1 MLVADL
7 VVGVVMLGMGAVI
20 CLDSAPMKRVLYGV
34 ARWRHRR
41 RTGHLHSIRAAL
53 GASLV
58 VALAA
63 VALPGAAGA
72 RELRPL
78 DLGWER
84 NFTVTWDTVEHKGK
98 PIVEGYV
105 NNISPYDMAAVRVLV
120 DGLDASGRIVDQQIS
135 WLPGGLRGGGRAYFE
150 VPVARADRYQV
161 RVFSYDRFESAHL
174 MGG

>member
-1 MLVADL
+1 MLVAD
-7 VVGVVMLGMGAVI
+7 VVIAVVMLGLGAVVS
-20 CLDSAPMKRVLYGV
+20 LDSAPMRRVAYGW

-41 RTGHLHSIRAAL
+41 RTGHFHSIRAGL
-53 GASLV
+53 GALLV

-63 VALPGAAGA
+63 ALPGSAGA

-84 NFTVTWDTVEHKGK
+84 NFTVTWDTVEQKGR

-120 DGLDASGRIVDQQIS
+120 DSLDASGRIVDQQVS
-135 WLPGGLRGGGRAYFE
+135 WLPGGLRGGGRLYFE

>member
-1 MLVADL
+1 MLVAD
-7 VVGVVMLGMGAVI
+7 VVIAVVMLGLGAVVS
-20 CLDSAPMKRVLYGV
+20 LDSAPMKGALYGW

-41 RTGHLHSIRAAL
+41 RTGHFHSIRAGL
-53 GASLV
+53 GALLV

-63 VALPGAAGA
+63 AVPGLAGA

-84 NFTVTWDTVEHKGK
+84 NFTVTWDTVEQKGR

-120 DGLDASGRIVDQQIS
+120 DSLDASGRIVDQQVS
-135 WLPGGLRGGGRAYFE
+135 WLPGGLRGGGHLYFE